1 MQSKNYLLLHGRE
14 SCKLSIQEVCE
25 ITGIPVKRYTWMEA
39 GAFGV
44 SSAEAE
50 LLGALYKIKP
60 EYIKVLSS
68 HLDYWNSIN
77 GIMVMQDER
86 IKSLTQALKRK
97 ITTRIWVKDNPKPK
111 PKTNSKKEDTKPKR

>member
-1 MQSKNYLLLHGRE
+1 MQPKNYLLIHGRE
-14 SCKLSIQEVCE
+14 SCKLSIEEVSE
-25 ITGIPVKRYTWMEA
+25 ITGIPVKRYTWIEA

-60 EYIKVLSS
+60 EYIKVLAS

-77 GIMVMQDER
+77 GIMDMQDE
-86 IKSLTQALKRK
+86 K
-97 ITTRIWVKDNPKPK
+97 ITLLTKVLKSKILSRKWVKDNAKPK
-111 PKTNSKKEDTKPKR
+111 PAKPKRER